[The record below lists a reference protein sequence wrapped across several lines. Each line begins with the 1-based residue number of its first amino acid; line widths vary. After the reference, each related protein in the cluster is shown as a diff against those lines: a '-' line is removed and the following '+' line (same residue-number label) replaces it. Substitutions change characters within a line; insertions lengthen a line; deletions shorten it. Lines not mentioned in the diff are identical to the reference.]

1 MTHTDDS
8 SPYTTG
14 TTRSNIRNALLA
26 AGKDLDHLQL
36 ADLGMLE
43 DFHTNGRLAT
53 MQLADLVDIKPD
65 SAVLDAGAATGGTA
79 RYLADRFG
87 CTVTAI
93 DRVEEYCDTARWIN
107 ALVGLTNQISVHC
120 GDVADLPFPDATFQ
134 VVFSQHVQ
142 MNVADKHRLYQET
155 RRVLAAGGQLAIWD
169 LTAADDTS
177 DARTGSLLELDYP
190 LPWADRPGQGHLV
203 TAASLRESIEA
214 AGFAIE
220 RWTDLTDHAA
230 ETMRMVLSLPPSPL
244 GLHVFVPGFGE
255 RVRNLTAAIANGHIR
270 AIQAIARAA

>member
-1 MTHTDDS
+1 MAHTDDS

-14 TTRSNIRNALLA
+14 TTRGNIRNALLA

-53 MQLADLVDIKPD
+53 AQLADLVDIKPD
-65 SAVLDAGAATGGTA
+65 SAVLDAGAAIGGTA

-107 ALVGLTNQISVHC
+107 ALVGLTDQINVHC
-120 GDVADLPFPDATFQ
+120 GDVTDLPFPDATFQ

-142 MNVADKHRLYQET
+142 MNVADKHRLYREA
-155 RRVLAAGGQLAIWD
+155 RRVLEPGGQLAIWD
-169 LTAADDTS
+169 LTAADHTS
-177 DARTGSLLELDYP
+177 DPSTGGLVELDYP

-203 TAASLRESIEA
+203 TAGSLRESIEA
-214 AGFAIE
+214 AGFAVE

-230 ETMRMVLSLPPSPL
+230 ETMRMVLGLPPSPL

-255 RVRNLTAAIANGHIR
+255 RVRNLTAAIANGRIR
-270 AIQAIARAA
+270 AIQAVARAV